1 MGVEKVTGALPA
13 CRLQEDGQLLR
24 QAGGWT
30 MVELI
35 GEEG

>member
-1 MGVEKVTGALPA
+1 MGVEKVSVALPTY
-13 CRLQEDGQLLR
+13 RLLEEGQLQC